1 MGSFAR
7 KLLAVLVAA
16 VALTILA
23 VVPTPSDHVAA
34 CAFLRTP
41 DAYEAEA
48 ERSTYLSTIDA
59 ASVDA
64 LFPGDPYFGIPTVEV
79 GTRNSRAD
87 STIRRVPSTLLKAIA
102 WEESSLT
109 MASRAT
115 HFESIGT
122 ALVTFDCGHGIM
134 QVTTGMT
141 IPLGLDSVPTSQQV
155 NVATHYGYNIA
166 RGAVILVDKWNA
178 APQIRPVV
186 GTDTESNPDLIENW
200 YMATWSYNGF
210 AGPGSLSSNHPLD
223 PTFGA
228 WPRPSYQCDGT
239 QSRRRYPYQELVWG
253 CIGSPPQQEGA
264 LLWQSIP
271 ASLPDLSQ
279 PQFAAPF
286 SLGNW
291 SFPYSAMDI
300 PTPQPA
306 HVDNPP
312 TLTGSEGATVR
323 GGPILDV
330 EEREILI
337 RLNGLPQ
344 EQRGS
349 VTVTNPGA
357 GLLSWAAE
365 TDDKWLIMEPS
376 AGVALGV
383 NVVCEP
389 PNCDR
394 AAEVTIS
401 VNPTLLPKANTIGS
415 IRIVPANSE
424 FPPWR
429 VTVEVDADF
438 EVAAPGTSRAN

>member
-1 MGSFAR
+1 VR
-7 KLLAVLVAA
+7 KLIAVPVAA
-16 VALTILA
+16 VVLTILA
-23 VVPTPSDHVAA
+23 AVPTPSHHVAA

-41 DAYEAEA
+41 NAYEAEA
-48 ERSTYLSTIDA
+48 ERRTYLSTVDA
-59 ASVDA
+59 ASVNA
-64 LFPGDPYFGIPTVEV
+64 LFPGDPYFGIPTVEI
-79 GTRNSRAD
+79 GARNSRSD
-87 STIRRVPSTLLKAIA
+87 STIRRVPPTLLKAIA

-109 MASRAT
+109 MASPAT

-141 IPLGLDSVPTSQQV
+141 IPLGLNGATTSQQV
-155 NVATHYGYNIA
+155 KIATHYGYNIA

-210 AGPGSLSSNHPLD
+210 AGPGSFSSNHPLD

-253 CIGSPPQQEGA
+253 CMASPPQQEGVV
-264 LLWQSIP
+264 LWQSIP
-271 ASLPDLSQ
+271 TSLPDVSQ
-279 PQFAAPF
+279 PQFAGPL

-306 HVDNPP
+306 HVDNTP

-323 GGPILDV
+323 GMPILAV
-330 EEREILI
+330 EEREIVI
-337 RLNGLPQ
+337 RLNGVPE

-349 VTVTNPGA
+349 VTVTNPGV
-357 GLLSWAAE
+357 GLLSWVAA

-383 NVVCEP
+383 GVVCEP

-394 AAEVTIS
+394 AAEVTIT

-424 FPPWR
+424 SPPWR